1 MVVDLIRY
9 DLLVQ
14 DALRGV
20 VRQVLSGAAR
30 DGLPGDHHFYISFH
44 THAQGVRLSSRM
56 RELYPDEM
64 TIILQHQ
71 FWDLSVTEDAFEVG
85 LSFRN
90 VPEML
95 LIPFDA
101 VTRFFDP
108 SVGFELKFAVEDEAT
123 EPYPPLPNR
132 RGCKRCRGT
141 VWKPRRPFFAGSW
154 ITEAARGPKRCGGGR
169 ACGRAGRAP
178 KRDQSRLDRLL
189 SQEELTVFARRARA

>member
-1 MVVDLIRY
+1 MPVDLLRY

-14 DALRGV
+14 DALRRV
-20 VRQVLSGAAR
+20 IRQVLYGAAR
-30 DGLPGDHHFYISFH
+30 DGLPGDHHFYISFR
-44 THAQGVRLSSRM
+44 THAKGVRLSSRM

-71 FWDLSVTEDAFEVG
+71 FWDLTVGDDSFEVG

-108 SVGFELKFAVEDEAT
+108 SVGFEAKFAVEDEVANLKSENPGPPRLHAVPASGEAST
-123 EPYPPLPNR
+123 PPLLEADPAR
-132 RGCKRCRGT
+132 QPASPSPS
-141 VWKPRRPFFAGSW
+141 VEEASVD
-154 ITEAARGPKRCGGGR
+154 EAAPQPNDSAQNGTKVVSIDEFRK
-169 ACGRAGRAP
+169 
-178 KRDQSRLDRLL
+178 KN
-189 SQEELTVFARRARA
+189 

>member
-1 MVVDLIRY
+1 MTVDLIRY

-20 VRQVLSGAAR
+20 VRQVLSSAAR
-30 DGLPGDHHFYISFH
+30 EGLPGDHHFYISFR

-71 FWDLSVTEDAFEVG
+71 FWDLSVTEDSFEVG

-95 LIPFDA
+95 LIPFEA
-101 VTRFFDP
+101 VIRFVDP
-108 SVGFELKFAVEDEAT
+108 SVGFEAKFAVEDEAT
-123 EPYPPLPNR
+123 ETLSAKTEPPQLQTVPRNDLETSPPPAPLPEA
-132 RGCKRCRGT
+132 GT
-141 VWKPRRPFFAGSW
+141 TKQQGDLSGVAETTPAEEP
-154 ITEAARGPKRCGGGR
+154 
-169 ACGRAGRAP
+169 AGR
-178 KRDQSRLDRLL
+178 QSEPNVVSIDSFRKK
-189 SQEELTVFARRARA
+189 S

>member
-1 MVVDLIRY
+1 MPVDLLRY

-20 VRQVLSGAAR
+20 IRQVLYGAAR
-30 DGLPGDHHFYISFH
+30 EGLPGDHHFYISFR
-44 THAQGVRLSSRM
+44 THAKGVRLSSRM

-71 FWDLSVTEDAFEVG
+71 FWDLTVGDDSFEVG

-95 LIPFDA
+95 LIPFEA

-108 SVGFELKFAVEDEAT
+108 SVGFEAKFAVEDEALNLESDKT
-123 EPYPPLPNR
+123 GTRLHAVPAGGEASTPPLQEADPAQQPVSAS
-132 RGCKRCRGT
+132 GE
-141 VWKPRRPFFAGSW
+141 A
-154 ITEAARGPKRCGGGR
+154 EAADDPHRNDPAQNETKVVSIDAFR
-169 ACGRAGRAP
+169 
-178 KRDQSRLDRLL
+178 KKN
-189 SQEELTVFARRARA
+189 